1 MKKSITVFGFGLA
14 MMIAVFFCSCKKD
27 LSPDSTSQSP
37 ATNTAN
43 EKSSFDIAT
52 SQLKI
57 AVVSDIHYMDP
68 SLLTNNA
75 AAGDAFQNYIA
86 ADPKLIEY
94 SDPIFRKVMAD
105 LKTEK
110 PDILLV
116 PGDLTKDGERVS
128 HESVAHFLDEL
139 KSTGIKVFVVPGNH
153 DINNPE
159 ARSYNGNNAFPTP
172 IIQAADFSN
181 IYSNFGYGDAI
192 SRDPNSLSYVAQPYP
207 GLWIMGI
214 DACKYEENQEIAIV
228 GGRIKSQTLR
238 WMLDRLAEAKQ
249 RNITVF
255 AMMHHNLIE
264 HYAGQSQLDPGYVVD
279 DWQTNVNTLMAAGL
293 KIIFTG
299 HYHANDITGYENN
312 GKKLTDIQTGSLVT
326 APIPYRIIMMKNKD
340 LDVSTK
346 YITSI
351 NASLPGGINFVV
363 YSNQFLS
370 QHLDVYFNYYLTNVF
385 GAPPEVAAFAAPL
398 YRNAIMAHFAGDE
411 HMPPD
416 QRKLIDQL
424 NQISTDLSSPVNS
437 LWTDLGIKDNKT
449 PIKLE

>member
-1 MKKSITVFGFGLA
+1 MKKSITVLGFGLA
-14 MMIAVFFCSCKKD
+14 MMIAQFFSACKKEI
-27 LSPDSTSQSP
+27 LPDSQNQSP
-37 ATNTAN
+37 ETNTVN

-68 SLLTNNA
+68 SLLSNNA
-75 AAGDAFQNYIA
+75 PAGDAFQNYVA

-94 SDPIFRKVMAD
+94 SDPIFRKVIAD

-128 HESVAHFLDEL
+128 HKSVAHFLDEL

-159 ARSYNGNNAFPTP
+159 ARSYDGNNAFPTD

-181 IYSNFGYGDAI
+181 IYSNFGYGAAI
-192 SRDPNSLSYVAQPYP
+192 SRDPHSLSYVAQPYP

-214 DACKYEENQEIAIV
+214 DACKYEENQDIAIV

-238 WMLDRLAEAKQ
+238 WMLDRLAEAKE

-279 DWQTNVNTLMAAGL
+279 DWQTNVNTLIAAGL

-299 HYHANDITGYENN
+299 HYHANDITGYVNN

-326 APIPYRIIMMKNKD
+326 APIPYRIIMMKNKE

-346 YITSI
+346 YVTSI
-351 NASLPGGINFVV
+351 AASLPGGMNIVP

-385 GAPPEVAAFAAPL
+385 GAPTDVAAFAAPL

-424 NQISTDLSSPVNS
+424 NQISTDLSTPVYS

>member
-1 MKKSITVFGFGLA
+1 MKKSITVLGFGLA
-14 MMIAVFFCSCKKD
+14 MMIAQFFSACKKEI
-27 LSPDSTSQSP
+27 LPDSQNQSP
-37 ATNTAN
+37 ETNTVN

-68 SLLTNNA
+68 SLLSNNA
-75 AAGDAFQNYIA
+75 PAGDAFQNYVA

-94 SDPIFRKVMAD
+94 SDPIFRKVIAD

-128 HESVAHFLDEL
+128 HKSVAHFLDEL

-159 ARSYNGNNAFPTP
+159 ARSYDGNNAFPTD

-181 IYSNFGYGDAI
+181 IYSNFGYGAAI
-192 SRDPNSLSYVAQPYP
+192 SRDPHSLSYVAQPYP

-214 DACKYEENQEIAIV
+214 DACKYEENQDIAIV

-238 WMLDRLAEAKQ
+238 WMLDRLAEAKE

-279 DWQTNVNTLMAAGL
+279 DWQTNVNTLIAAGL

-299 HYHANDITGYENN
+299 HYHANDITGYVNN

-326 APIPYRIIMMKNKD
+326 APIPYRIIMMKNKE

-346 YITSI
+346 YVTSI
-351 NASLPGGINFVV
+351 AASLPGGMNIVP

-385 GAPPEVAAFAAPL
+385 RAPPDIAAFAAPL

-424 NQISTDLSSPVNS
+424 NQISTDLATPVYS

>member
-1 MKKSITVFGFGLA
+1 MRKEILFLVFL
-14 MMIAVFFCSCKKD
+14 IALVSQSCKKEIRSD
-27 LSPDSTSQSP
+27 SINQSPD
-37 ATNTAN
+37 AN
-43 EKSSFDIAT
+43 IINGKSGFDVA
-52 SQLKI
+52 SSHLKI

-75 AAGDAFQNYIA
+75 SAGDAFQNYLA

-94 SDPIFRKVMAD
+94 SDPIFRKVIAD

-128 HESVAHFLDEL
+128 HESVAHFLNEL

-159 ARSYNGNNAFPTP
+159 ARTYNGNNAFPTP
-172 IIQAADFSN
+172 IIQAADFTN
-181 IYSNFGYGDAI
+181 IYSNFGYADAV
-192 SRDPNSLSYVAQPYP
+192 SRDPNSLSYVSEPYS

-214 DACKYEENQEIAIV
+214 DACKYEDNNDIAIV
-228 GGRIKSQTLR
+228 SGRIKSQTLS
-238 WMLDRLAEAKQ
+238 WMLDRLAEARQ

-264 HYAGQSQLDPGYVVD
+264 HYAGQSYLDPGYVVD
-279 DWQTNVNTLMAAGL
+279 DWQTDVNALIAAGL
-293 KIIFTG
+293 KVIFTG
-299 HYHANDITGYENN
+299 HYHANDITEYVND
-312 GKKLTDIQTGSLVT
+312 GKKLTDIETGSLVT
-326 APIPYRIIMMKNKD
+326 APIPYRIVTMKNKD

-351 NASLPGGINFVV
+351 AASLPGGMSLAS

-370 QHLDVYFNYYLTNVF
+370 QHLDGYFNYYLTNVF
-385 GAPPEVAAFAAPL
+385 GAPTDVAAFAAPL

-424 NQISTDLSSPVNS
+424 KQISTDISAPVYS

-449 PIKLE
+449 PIKIE

>member
-14 MMIAVFFCSCKKD
+14 MMIALFFSSCKKEM
-27 LSPDSTSQSP
+27 LPDSKSQSP
-37 ATNTAN
+37 ETNTAN

-94 SDPIFRKVMAD
+94 SDPIFRKVIAD

-192 SRDPNSLSYVAQPYP
+192 ARDPNSLSYVAQPYP

-214 DACKYEENQEIAIV
+214 DACKYEENQDIAIV

-238 WMLDRLAEAKQ
+238 WMLDRLAEAKE
-249 RNITVF
+249 RNITVL

-279 DWQTNVNTLMAAGL
+279 DWQTNVNTLIAAGL

-299 HYHANDITGYENN
+299 HYHANDITGYVNN

-326 APIPYRIIMMKNKD
+326 APIPYRIIMMKNKE

-346 YITSI
+346 YVTSI
-351 NASLPGGINFVV
+351 AASLPGGINFVP

-385 GAPPEVAAFAAPL
+385 GAPTDVAAFAAPL

-416 QRKLIDQL
+416 QRKLIDVL
-424 NQISTDLSSPVNS
+424 NQISTDLSAPVYS

>member
-1 MKKSITVFGFGLA
+1 MKKKLLFPIFL
-14 MMIAVFFCSCKKD
+14 IAVISQSCKKEI
-27 LSPDSTSQSP
+27 LPDSKSQSP
-37 ATNTAN
+37 ATNTVN

-68 SLLTNNA
+68 SLLSNNA
-75 AAGDAFQNYIA
+75 ATGDAFQNYIA

-94 SDPIFRKVMAD
+94 SDPIFRKVIAD

-159 ARSYNGNNAFPTP
+159 ARRYNGNNAFPTD

-192 SRDPNSLSYVAQPYP
+192 SRDPHSLSYVAQPYP

-214 DACKYEENQEIAIV
+214 DACKYEENHDIAIV
-228 GGRIKSQTLR
+228 GGRIKSQTLS
-238 WMLDRLAEAKQ
+238 WMLDRLAEARQ

-279 DWQTNVNTLMAAGL
+279 NWQTNVNTLIAAGL

-299 HYHANDITGYENN
+299 HYHANDITSYANN

-326 APIPYRIIMMKNKD
+326 APIPYRIIMMKNKE
-340 LDVSTK
+340 LDVNTK
-346 YITSI
+346 YVTSI
-351 NASLPGGINFVV
+351 SASFPGNINFTT

-370 QHLDVYFNYYLTNVF
+370 QHLDAYFNYLLTQPPF
-385 GAPPEVAAFAAPL
+385 SAPQEVADFAGPI

-411 HMPPD
+411 QMPPD

-424 NQISTDLSSPVNS
+424 NQISTDLSAPVYS
-437 LWTDLGIKDNKT
+437 LWTDLGIRDNKT